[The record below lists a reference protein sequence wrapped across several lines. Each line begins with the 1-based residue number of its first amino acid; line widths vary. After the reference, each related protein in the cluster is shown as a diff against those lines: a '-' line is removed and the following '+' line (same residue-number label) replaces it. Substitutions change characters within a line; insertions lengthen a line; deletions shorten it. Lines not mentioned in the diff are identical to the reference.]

1 MERAFHI
8 VLGVLLLMGLAR
20 VTTASAQKIPYDNKL
35 VVGQLENGLTYYVYP
50 NDNPKGQAIYRL
62 FVKTGSVVEEDNQ
75 R

>member
-35 VVGQLENGLTYYVYP
+35 VVGQLENGLT
-50 NDNPKGQAIYRL
+50 
-62 FVKTGSVVEEDNQ
+62 
-75 R
+75 